1 MKCVELTVTGN
12 KIIFNRELS
21 LLDHFVIDF
30 IKLLDKHHVN
40 YVIVSGYIAIVFG
53 RSRNTEDVDVIVE
66 KTSQAIFNILWNDI
80 IKRYECVNTS
90 DPNDAYMDYLSEGC
104 GIRFAKKG
112 TFIPNIE
119 FKFVHGND
127 DRISIT
133 QALMLVLNGNSLR
146 ISPLEMQIAYKMY
159 LGSDKDF
166 EDAKFLFDLLRE
178 HLDIGKLNTFI
189 ASFRIKKTL
198 IKKYLKGLQ

>member
-1 MKCVELTVTGN
+1 MNHVELTITGN

-21 LLDHFVIDF
+21 LLDHFAIDF
-30 IKLLDKHHVN
+30 IKLLKKHQLK
-40 YVIVSGYIAIVFG
+40 YVVVSGYIAIVFG
-53 RSRNTEDVDVIVE
+53 RSRNTEDVDIIVE
-66 KTSQAIFNILWNDI
+66 KPPQTIFSSLWNDI
-80 IKRYECVNTS
+80 IKRYECINTS
-90 DPNDAYMDYLSEGC
+90 DPNNAYAEYLSKGC
-104 GIRFAKKG
+104 GIRFSKKD
-112 TFIPNIE
+112 TIIPNIE

-127 DRISIT
+127 DDLSIT
-133 QALMLVLNGNSLR
+133 QARILVLNGNPLR

-189 ASFRIKKTL
+189 TSFRIKKSL
-198 IKKYLKGLQ
+198 VKKYLKGLQ

>member
-1 MKCVELTVTGN
+1 MELTVAGN

-30 IKLLDKHHVN
+30 VKLLDKHHVN
-40 YVIVSGYIAIVFG
+40 YVIVSGYVAIVFG
-53 RSRNTEDVDVIVE
+53 RSRNTENVDVIVE
-66 KTSQAIFNILWNDI
+66 KTSQAIFNVLWSDV
-80 IKRYECVNTS
+80 IKRYDCVNTS
-90 DPNDAYMDYLSEGC
+90 DPNDAYVEYLSEGC
-104 GIRFAKKG
+104 GIRFANKG
-112 TFIPNIE
+112 SFIQNIE
-119 FKFVHGND
+119 LKFVHGD
-127 DRISIT
+127 DDCISIT
-133 QALMLVLNGNSLR
+133 QAKTLVLNGNSLR

-178 HLDIGKLNTFI
+178 QLDVGKLNTFI

-198 IKKYLKGLQ
+198 VKRYLKGLQ